1 MTIRNQ
7 SINQASMSP
16 RMGTLRGLKD
26 TPCLGLLLCA
36 VQTIVCILGLFT
48 STDEATATPPKGRA
62 LAPLGA
68 GCSFPCQGS

>member
-7 SINQASMSP
+7 LINQASLSP
-16 RMGTLRGLKD
+16 RLGTLRGLKN
-26 TPCLGLLLCA
+26 TPRFGFSLFA
-36 VQTIVCILGLFT
+36 MQTIVCIFGLFT

-68 GCSFPCQGS
+68 GCLFPCQGS